1 MTCGTCGRTW
11 DATQTPTPASRC
23 PFEYEHGE
31 DITLRAYVDTGSID
45 CEHMRLRAAVVT
57 AGTDG
62 TATRVLT
69 SMGYPAALI
78 TTPFSEVEDA
88 GRQEMR
94 AFISGIAST
103 EYVYGDPRQMSG
115 RNELVKT
122 IRAFADGHGIPWTDA
137 PAWDD
142 AGDEAYERRL
152 ASSYGNGLL
161 AVIQYVQ
168 RLNLWSWAIMGSHS
182 TPLAYGSCPSA
193 EEAMR
198 DVAEW
203 ESDHDDT
210 PQA

>member
-1 MTCGTCGRTW
+1 
-11 DATQTPTPASRC
+11 
-23 PFEYEHGE
+23 
-31 DITLRAYVDTGSID
+31 
-45 CEHMRLRAAVVT
+45 
-57 AGTDG
+57 
-62 TATRVLT
+62 
-69 SMGYPAALI
+69 
-78 TTPFSEVEDA
+78 
-88 GRQEMR
+88 MR

-137 PAWDD
+137 PVWDD

-161 AVIQYVQ
+161 AVVQYVQ

-182 TPLAYGSCPSA
+182 APLAYGSRPSA
-193 EEAMR
+193 KEAMR

-210 PQA
+210 PQT